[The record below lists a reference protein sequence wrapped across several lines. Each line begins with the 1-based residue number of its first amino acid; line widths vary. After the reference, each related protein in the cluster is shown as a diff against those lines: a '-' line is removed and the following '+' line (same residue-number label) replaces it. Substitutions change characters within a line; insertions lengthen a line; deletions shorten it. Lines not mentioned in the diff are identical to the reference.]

1 MGIIYSIYIN
11 TTSVPWHIFDWLE
24 KDIGVFYLTD
34 FNWQWEDTN
43 KMRIDLFDE
52 ELAMMVVLK
61 WT

>member
-1 MGIIYSIYIN
+1 M
-11 TTSVPWHIFDWLE
+11 PWHIFDWLE

-43 KMRIDLFDE
+43 KMRVDLFDE